1 MSRASLDELRV
12 LVLTRWK
19 KKKKKKRESGFYRRI
34 FLLVVWC
41 ALLLHA
47 SALYSGWNK
56 LLKCF
61 TLKRQMIKCLLTEF
75 GRAERENVW
84 RSIRASW
91 PFAPSVG
98 PSPSFNKYIHCSTT
112 DQLPNRR
119 WLPRADWSC
128 KEAKKL
134 TGYAIL
140 KLSMTTLRHG
150 NAHLLVHLSKV
161 QNSRVVE
168 FDDRR
173 RLHVIC
179 TAITFL
185 S

>member
-1 MSRASLDELRV
+1 MRHDLSPRPLGPLPHSISTYIAV
-12 LVLTRWK
+12 
-19 KKKKKKRESGFYRRI
+19 
-34 FLLVVWC
+34 
-41 ALLLHA
+41 
-47 SALYSGWNK
+47 
-56 LLKCF
+56 
-61 TLKRQMIKCLLTEF
+61 RQTSYQTADDCLELTEVA
-75 GRAERENVW
+75 R
-84 RSIRASW
+84 
-91 PFAPSVG
+91 
-98 PSPSFNKYIHCSTT
+98 
-112 DQLPNRR
+112 
-119 WLPRADWSC
+119 

-179 TAITFL
+179 TAISLL

>member
-1 MSRASLDELRV
+1 MSRASPDELRV

-19 KKKKKKRESGFYRRI
+19 KKKKKKGKR
-34 FLLVVWC
+34 FLPKNLFTSCLVR
-41 ALLLHA
+41 ALLLHS

-75 GRAERENVW
+75 GRVERENVW
-84 RSIRASW
+84 RSMRASW

-179 TAITFL
+179 TAISLL

>member
-1 MSRASLDELRV
+1 MTVITDKNVAYFIIRNVTHSETSINETAEKKSLPLHLRGKWLSAYWLN
-12 LVLTRWK
+12 LVGLNGK
-19 KKKKKKRESGFYRRI
+19 
-34 FLLVVWC
+34 
-41 ALLLHA
+41 
-47 SALYSGWNK
+47 
-56 LLKCF
+56 
-61 TLKRQMIKCLLTEF
+61 
-75 GRAERENVW
+75 NVW